1 MHLPIEDHV
10 LAAIRRS
17 FATGPAY
24 SDEKCVNELAKKL
37 NLDLT
42 IRPLGRPSRAGASK

>member
-17 FATGPAY
+17 FATGLAY
-24 SDEKCVNELAKKL
+24 GDEKWGNELAKKAESAPH
-37 NLDLT
+37 D
-42 IRPLGRPSRAGASK
+42 PSPRTTSRSGSQ